1 MNIVKGYYYSKDH
14 EWIKV
19 DGEKAYIGITDYAQ
33 HALGD
38 IVYVEL
44 PEVDDELEA
53 GDSFGVLESVKAAA
67 DIYIPISGTVVEVNE
82 ALEDEPELLNSEP
95 YDQFIMAINAFDKSD
110 LNELMDDEAYKKY
123 CEDLD

>member
-1 MNIVKGYYYSKDH
+1 MKIVEGYYYTKEH

-19 DGEKAYIGITDYAQ
+19 EGEKAYIGITDYAQ

-44 PEVDDELEA
+44 PEVDDELES

-67 DIYIPISGTVVEVNE
+67 DIYISIAGTVVEVNE
-82 ALEDEPELLNSEP
+82 TLEDEPELLNTEP
-95 YDQFIMAINAFDKSD
+95 YDQFIIAIEGFDSSELD
-110 LNELMDDEAYKKY
+110 ELMDDEAYKKY